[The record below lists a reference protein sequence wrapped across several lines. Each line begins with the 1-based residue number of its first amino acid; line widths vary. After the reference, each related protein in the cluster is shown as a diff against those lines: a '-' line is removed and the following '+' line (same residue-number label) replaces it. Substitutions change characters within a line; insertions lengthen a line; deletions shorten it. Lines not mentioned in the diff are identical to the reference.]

1 MLFRSFDH
9 LQVLEREKQ
18 KNLSDKQHKSSAPHE
33 HAPGWNE
40 LLASASEANVK
51 ADKAV
56 GVTPEILA
64 KRTIEH
70 IKERHHAEDS
80 TVGVEATYEKEEVDG
95 PLKQAFSKVKE
106 KVTSSS

>member
-1 MLFRSFDH
+1 M
-9 LQVLEREKQ
+9 
-18 KNLSDKQHKSSAPHE
+18 
-33 HAPGWNE
+33 
-40 LLASASEANVK
+40 
-51 ADKAV
+51 
-56 GVTPEILA
+56 A

>member
-1 MLFRSFDH
+1 MISPRPSEGVIVHQPQLPNPES
-9 LQVLEREKQ
+9 V
-18 KNLSDKQHKSSAPHE
+18 PT
-33 HAPGWNE
+33 
-40 LLASASEANVK
+40 EANVK
-51 ADKAV
+51 ADKAD